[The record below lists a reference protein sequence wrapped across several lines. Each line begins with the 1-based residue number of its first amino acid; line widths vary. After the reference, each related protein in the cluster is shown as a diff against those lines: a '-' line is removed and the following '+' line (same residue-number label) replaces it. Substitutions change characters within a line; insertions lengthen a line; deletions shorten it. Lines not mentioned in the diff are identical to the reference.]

1 MTTVAAVKEIGSTI
15 ELNVANIS
23 RNRCLCIWLC
33 VFLEGEE
40 GERGGGGVSGERAIT
55 AKPCTSNRC

>member
-40 GERGGGGVSGERAIT
+40 GGGRGEWRARDHRKT
-55 AKPCTSNRC
+55 VHK